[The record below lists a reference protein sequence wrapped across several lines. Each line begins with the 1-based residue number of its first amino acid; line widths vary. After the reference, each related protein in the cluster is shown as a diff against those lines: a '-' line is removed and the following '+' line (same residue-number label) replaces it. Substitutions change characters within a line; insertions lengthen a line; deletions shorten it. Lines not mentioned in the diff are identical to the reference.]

1 MSENIQEEAARA
13 ELEINSKKTKELR
26 LNSKITAVTNWVIKI
41 VEQITNLGSVVTLEE
56 GALQDVT
63 MRVKKTNR
71 TLVELYPLR
80 RNKNILI
87 KNKIRVFKS
96 NVISVLL
103 HRCEMWK

>member
-1 MSENIQEEAARA
+1 MSESIQEEAARA

-26 LNSKITAVTNWVIKI
+26 LNSKITADTNWVIKI
-41 VEQITNLGSVVTLEE
+41 VEQITNLGSAVTVQE
-56 GALQDVT
+56 GALQDVK

-71 TLVELYPLR
+71 TVVELYPLR

-87 KNKIRVFKS
+87 KNKIHVFNS

-103 HRCEMWK
+103 HRCEIWK